1 MTELDVDDPF
11 DLMHQTEQIKHAS
24 IKMLRAS
31 HRNAQTISK
40 LQIERERLH
49 EQNSRMRRSLI
60 DLGFCVEC
68 LMSDDYLVLKDDC
81 NCCNKNPNRQVDALT
96 HL

>member
-40 LQIERERLH
+40 LQFERERLH
-49 EQNSRMRRSLI
+49 EQNSRMRKALI
-60 DLGFCVEC
+60 DLGMCIEC
-68 LMSDDYLVLKDDC
+68 LVLKDDC
-81 NCCNKNPNRQVDALT
+81 ECRINRTVDALT

>member
-40 LQIERERLH
+40 LQIEREHLY
-49 EQNSRMRRSLI
+49 EQNSRMRKALI
-60 DLGFCVEC
+60 DLGMCIKC
-68 LMSDDYLVLKDDC
+68 LVLKDDC
-81 NCCNKNPNRQVDALT
+81 ECHIQKNPNRQVDALT